1 MKKFLSAFMALLL
14 VFLLAGC
21 RVAAAYPL
29 LGPESEIQEAAVV

>member
-14 VFLLAGC
+14 VFLLEGC

-29 LGPESEIQEAAVV
+29 LCP